1 MRRQAGGKPLRRCNT
16 ALVPQPVHPQ
26 PPGALTTLQSF
37 IVPRNPGLDDRYLP
51 PFTAQD
57 IFFRGMQ
64 EATMAFLRAQEE
76 REERNWEAE
85 YARQLEQENE
95 VRRRAADAEYL
106 RQVEEDSRRAQ
117 EAHRRAMQEEFARQ
131 EAEKI
136 LKAKEASRRAEQE
149 RKRKAEQEARERERR
164 EHERL
169 EQERRENER
178 LERERLEQER
188 RQRYRCEQERR
199 DPEAAQPDFATQLRV
214 YEEKWSTVRS
224 GSDEAKPLA
233 LNDIPWPWFGYV
245 QCLDDITDKRV
256 LEFVGHSLRKHVQG
270 GGGLARTLRFEMLR
284 WHSDKFDKRVLDRV
298 VGDDREAVKNAA
310 GRVARILTDA
320 LNSC

>member
-1 MRRQAGGKPLRRCNT
+1 
-16 ALVPQPVHPQ
+16 
-26 PPGALTTLQSF
+26 
-37 IVPRNPGLDDRYLP
+37 
-51 PFTAQD
+51 
-57 IFFRGMQ
+57 
-64 EATMAFLRAQEE
+64 MAFLRAQEE
-76 REERNWEAE
+76 REERKWEAE

-106 RQVEEDSRRAQ
+106 RQVEEDHRRAQ

-131 EAEKI
+131 EAERI
-136 LKAKEASRRAEQE
+136 FEAEEACRRAEQE
-149 RKRKAEQEARERERR
+149 RKRKAEREARERARR

-169 EQERRENER
+169 ERERLDQERRES
-178 LERERLEQER
+178 
-188 RQRYRCEQERR
+188 
-199 DPEAAQPDFATQLRV
+199 EAARPDFAVQLRV

-224 GSDEAKPLA
+224 GSDAAKPLA

-256 LEFVGHSLRKHVQG
+256 LEFVGHSLRKHMQD

-284 WHSDKFDKRVLDRV
+284 WHSDKFDKRVLNRV
-298 VGDDREAVKNAA
+298 VDDDREAVKNAA